1 MTLLLSL
8 VIIFLLGCTIYSWF
22 RVYQE
27 KQERERLDTLV
38 ISLLDKAWD
47 YNDIDHP
54 LATEI
59 RNTVFQ
65 TRGQKNA

>member
-1 MTLLLSL
+1 MILLLSL
-8 VIIFLLGCTIYSWF
+8 VIIFLLGCTLYSWF
-22 RVYQE
+22 RVYRE
-27 KQERERLDTLV
+27 KQERERLDILV
-38 ISLLDKAWD
+38 TRLLDKAWD

-59 RNTVFQ
+59 RNVIFQ